1 MSFEYL
7 QGEVIGKGQC
17 VACGACVGICPKKD
31 MIEMGPDAP
40 RLVDE
45 CIECG
50 LCYKACPRVT
60 PWTWSGDA
68 PLGPM
73 LAAYAARTTDLELRG
88 QAQDGGVA
96 SALASLALERGAGVL
111 AIDRDGWRA
120 VPRRFTD
127 RLPPGGSVFCH
138 VPLLHLL
145 FGTKEPT
152 WVIGLPC
159 HTRGARTLAELPATR
174 RRIGLIIGLL
184 CSKTFDHDAMWALLE
199 EQGAEQETAERMAIT
214 RGRMVVEGKSTVD
227 VHVKELAPV
236 ARGCFKICDDF
247 AARDADIALGGV
259 DSPDGWTTVIV
270 RTEAGKEAF
279 DALVSSGAVDV
290 VPITDLPIATKLTTL
305 KAKKACNDP

>member
-7 QGEVIGKGQC
+7 QGEVIGEGQC
-17 VACGACVGICPKKD
+17 VACGACAGVCPKD
-31 MIEMGPDAP
+31 MLEMGADAP
-40 RLVDE
+40 RLVEE

-60 PWTWSGDA
+60 PWTWSGDE
-68 PLGPM
+68 PLGTV
-73 LAAYAARTTDLELRG
+73 LAAYAARTTDLKVRE

-127 RLPPGGSVFCH
+127 RIPPGGSVFCH

-145 FGTKEPT
+145 ADTKDAT
-152 WVIGLPC
+152 WIIGLPC
-159 HTRGARTLAELPATR
+159 HTRGARSLAEIPATR
-174 RRIGLIIGLL
+174 RRIGLVIGLF
-184 CSKTFDHDAMWALLE
+184 CSKTFDHDGMWALLE
-199 EQGAEQETAERMAIT
+199 EQGAEQETAERMAIQ
-214 RGRMVVEGKSTVD
+214 RGRMVVTGKRTVD

-236 ARGCFKICDDF
+236 ARGCSKVCDDF

-259 DSPDGWTTVIV
+259 DSPDGWTTVLV

-279 DALVSSGAVDV
+279 DALVSSGAVDA

-305 KAKKACNDP
+305 KARKACNDP